1 MSGSCNNIR
10 DSRTIQSFF
19 KARKCLN
26 NRIDSIS
33 IDESLRSTAL
43 FTRAK

>member
-10 DSRTIQSFF
+10 DSRTVQSFS

-26 NRIDSIS
+26 NRIDLIS
-33 IDESLRSTAL
+33 IDESLGSTAL
-43 FTRAK
+43 FTRVK